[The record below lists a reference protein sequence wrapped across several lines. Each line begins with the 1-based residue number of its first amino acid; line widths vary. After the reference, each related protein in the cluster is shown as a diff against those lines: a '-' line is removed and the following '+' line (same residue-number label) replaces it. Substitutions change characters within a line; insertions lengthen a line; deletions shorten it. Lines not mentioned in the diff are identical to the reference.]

1 MKRREFL
8 WRITIRPAG
17 AALYSRCFDTDLL
30 RIRQCGLGT
39 SSRPFRHKLSARKE
53 GRRILS
59 GQFTDFG
66 DGANLRVM
74 ERIQERTGCWPGLI
88 GVDYADFG
96 RGSLT
101 YKTPN
106 RVAIEY
112 WKQGGLVTV
121 PTGETTKPRSGHPA
135 LRLDPRRLRP
145 GPRAGSRGLCH
156 RGWAPTLMT

>member
-1 MKRREFL
+1 MKGPVFSLFSFL
-8 WRITIRPAG
+8 IGLVLTLAVGACRAAHAAEPANPSARPQVRTI
-17 AALYSRCFDTDLL
+17 LNYF
-30 RIRQCGLGT
+30 
-39 SSRPFRHKLSARKE
+39 HELSARKE

-59 GQFTDFG
+59 GQFSDFG
-66 DGANLRVM
+66 DGANLRIM
-74 ERIQERTGCWPGLI
+74 ERIQERTGRWPGLI

-121 PTGETTKPRSGHPA
+121 MAVP
-135 LRLDPRRLRP
+135 
-145 GPRAGSRGLCH
+145 C
-156 RGWAPTLMT
+156 